1 MQDGDKQIIWT
12 HEFDRIHALFGIP
25 SIFTLTH
32 EGELHLDVKRTRDF
46 YKHNP
51 HWISEEKIENQ
62 GVFQHLIAIDQTTK
76 IPQYL
81 LVSTTHSCSHPQ
93 FQIFVCHTFTEAMEQ
108 LQKYKT
114 LAFEEHRKRIEL
126 QNKDV

>member
-1 MQDGDKQIIWT
+1 MQITWT
-12 HEFDRIHALFGIP
+12 HEYDRLHSIFGIP
-25 SIFTLTH
+25 SVFTLTH

-51 HWISEEKIENQ
+51 HWIEEQKIEKQ
-62 GVFQHLIAIDQTTK
+62 GIFQHLIAIDDTTK

-81 LVSTTHSCSHPQ
+81 LVSTLRSCSHPQ
-93 FQIFVCHTFTEAMEQ
+93 FQIIVCNTFSEAMEQ

-114 LAFEEHRKRIEL
+114 VAFEEHLKRMEL
-126 QNKDV
+126 QNKGI